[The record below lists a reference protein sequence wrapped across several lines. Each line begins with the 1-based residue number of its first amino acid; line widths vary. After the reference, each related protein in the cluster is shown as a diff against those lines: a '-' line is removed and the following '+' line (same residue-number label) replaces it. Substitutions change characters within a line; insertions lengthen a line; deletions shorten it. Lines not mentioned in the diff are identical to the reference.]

1 MTSEATSQAQS
12 LFSQLARSVPPFSWP
27 MPPVPVTYNFDQGL
41 PGQETFPLS
50 DLKRL
55 AVEILER
62 DEGRALEYISFD
74 YEDASQTLSYLSSY
88 PEMAM
93 GFTGLREELAA
104 WVGRVNN
111 RADLSADNFIL
122 AAGSVQAIAL
132 AVNAF
137 VDPGDGVLAEAVT
150 FPYATRY
157 ITMRGADLRTVRLDE
172 DGLSV
177 DHLEQQLKAMRA
189 DGTRPKLLYTIPT
202 FQLPTGLCTSLERRK
217 RIMELAREWNIVIV
231 EDAIYSDLRYDGERI
246 PSLLELDDSGLVMQS
261 HAFSKTVA
269 PAIRLGWVAGDP
281 EMLAGLARVRQDL
294 GVSQWTA
301 RIMAEYVGRGLL
313 DSHIEDINAIYR
325 RKRDLAVAAVRDNC
339 GSLVTFRVPDGGFY
353 LWLRISGDV
362 DWNSVQRQAER
373 KGVYL
378 RPGEKFAGTGV
389 ADGNR
394 YLRLAYSHASESQLA
409 LGIETLGAAIRAASA
424 RS

>member
-1 MTSEATSQAQS
+1 MKTQAQS
-12 LFSQLARSVPPFSWP
+12 LFSDLARSVPPFSWP
-27 MPPVPVTYNFDQGL
+27 APPVPVIYNFDQGL
-41 PGQETFPLS
+41 PGEETFPLG

-55 AVEILER
+55 AVEIFER

-74 YEDASQTLSYLSSY
+74 YEDESRTLSYLSSY

-93 GFTGLREELAA
+93 GFTGLRQELAA
-104 WVGRVNN
+104 WAGRVNN
-111 RADLSADNFIL
+111 RPDLTAGHFIL

-132 AVNAF
+132 AINAF
-137 VDPGDGVLAEAVT
+137 VDPGDGVLTEAVT
-150 FPYATRY
+150 FPYASRY
-157 ITMRGADLRTVRLDE
+157 ITMRGADLRTVLLDE

-177 DHLEQQLKAMRA
+177 DHLEKQLTAMRA
-189 DGTRPKLLYTIPT
+189 DGTKPKLLYTIPT

-217 RIMELAREWNIVIV
+217 RIIELAREWNIVII
-231 EDAIYSDLRYDGERI
+231 EDAIYSDLRYDGERV
-246 PSLLELDDSGLVMQS
+246 PSLLELDDSGLVIQS

-281 EMLAGLARVRQDL
+281 EIVAGLARVRQDL

-301 RIMAEYVGRGLL
+301 RMMAEYVRSGLL
-313 DSHIEDINAIYR
+313 DSHIDDIKAVYR

-353 LWLRISGDV
+353 LWLRLSNEV
-362 DWNSVQRQAER
+362 DWESVQRQAEL

-378 RPGEKFAGTGV
+378 RPGEKFAGAG
-389 ADGNR
+389 ASDGNR
-394 YLRLAYSHASESQLA
+394 YLRLAFSHASESQLVR
-409 LGIETLGAAIRAASA
+409 GIETLGSAIRAATS
-424 RS
+424 

>member
-1 MTSEATSQAQS
+1 MKTQVQS
-12 LFSQLARSVPPFSWP
+12 LFSDLARSVPPFSWP
-27 MPPVPVTYNFDQGL
+27 TPPVPVTYNFDQGL
-41 PGQETFPLS
+41 PGEETFPLG

-74 YEDASQTLSYLSSY
+74 YEDASTLSYLSSY

-93 GFTGLREELAA
+93 GFTGLRQELAA

-111 RADLSADNFIL
+111 RPDLTAGHFIL

-132 AVNAF
+132 AINAF
-137 VDPGDGVLAEAVT
+137 VDPGDGVLTEAVT
-150 FPYATRY
+150 FPYASRY

-177 DHLEQQLKAMRA
+177 DHLEDQLAAMRV
-189 DGTRPKLLYTIPT
+189 DGTKPKLLYTIPT
-202 FQLPTGLCTSLERRK
+202 FQLPTGLCTSLKRRK
-217 RIMELAREWNIVIV
+217 RIIELAKEWNIVII
-231 EDAIYSDLRYDGERI
+231 EDAIYSDLRYDGERV
-246 PSLLELDDSGLVMQS
+246 PSLLELDDSGLVIQS

-281 EMLAGLARVRQDL
+281 EIVAGLARVRQDL

-301 RIMAEYVGRGLL
+301 RIMAEYVRSGLL
-313 DSHIEDINAIYR
+313 DRHIDDIRAIYR

-353 LWLRISGDV
+353 LWLRISNEV
-362 DWNSVQRQAER
+362 DWESVQRQAEL
-373 KGVYL
+373 KGVYI
-378 RPGEKFAGTGV
+378 RPGEKFAGAG
-389 ADGNR
+389 ASDGNR
-394 YLRLAYSHASESQLA
+394 YLRLAYSHASESQLVR
-409 LGIETLGAAIRAASA
+409 GIETLGSAIRAATS
-424 RS
+424 

>member
-1 MTSEATSQAQS
+1 MKTQAQS
-12 LFSQLARSVPPFSWP
+12 LFSDLARSVPPFSWP
-27 MPPVPVTYNFDQGL
+27 APPVPVTHNFDQGL
-41 PGQETFPLS
+41 PGEETFPLG

-74 YEDASQTLSYLSSY
+74 YEDESRTLSYLSSY

-93 GFTGLREELAA
+93 GFTGLRQELAA
-104 WVGRVNN
+104 WAGRVNN
-111 RADLSADNFIL
+111 RPDLTAGHFIL

-132 AVNAF
+132 AINAF
-137 VDPGDGVLAEAVT
+137 VDPGDGVLTEAVT
-150 FPYATRY
+150 FPYASRY
-157 ITMRGADLRTVRLDE
+157 ITMRGADLRTVLLDE

-177 DHLEQQLKAMRA
+177 DHLEKQLTAMRA
-189 DGTRPKLLYTIPT
+189 DGTKPKLLYTIPT

-217 RIMELAREWNIVIV
+217 RIIELAREWNIVII
-231 EDAIYSDLRYDGERI
+231 EDAIYSDLRYDGERV
-246 PSLLELDDSGLVMQS
+246 PSLLELDDSGLVIQS

-281 EMLAGLARVRQDL
+281 EIVAGLARVRQDL

-301 RIMAEYVGRGLL
+301 RMMAEYVRSGLL
-313 DSHIEDINAIYR
+313 DSHIDDIKAVYR

-353 LWLRISGDV
+353 LWLRLSNEV
-362 DWNSVQRQAER
+362 DWESVQRQAEL

-378 RPGEKFAGTGV
+378 RPGEKFAGAG
-389 ADGNR
+389 ASDGNR
-394 YLRLAYSHASESQLA
+394 YLRLAFSHASESQLVR
-409 LGIETLGAAIRAASA
+409 GIETLGSAIRAATS
-424 RS
+424 